1 MVFEQHH
8 LGQKA
13 FTSSIVYDMWTMHHE
28 IKMKYVRF
36 VEMYYGM
43 PVLDCYLETSGY
55 KIAVPSYPH
64 DNPIPRNRCAF
75 RPCIKS
81 PNVHPF
87 LAYQTISN
95 LKYMV
100 VHGKW

>member
-43 PVLDCYLETSGY
+43 PILACYLETSGY
-55 KIAVPSYPH
+55 KIVVPSYPQNH
-64 DNPIPRNRCAF
+64 DNPKKQV
-75 RPCIKS
+75 CI
-81 PNVHPF
+81 
-87 LAYQTISN
+87 
-95 LKYMV
+95 
-100 VHGKW
+100 